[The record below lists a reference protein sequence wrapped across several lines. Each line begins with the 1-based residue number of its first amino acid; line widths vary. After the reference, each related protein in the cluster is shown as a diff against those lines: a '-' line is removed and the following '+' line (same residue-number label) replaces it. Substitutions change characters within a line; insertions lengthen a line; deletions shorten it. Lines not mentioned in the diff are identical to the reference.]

1 MYEPFIIYIHI
12 GICKYL
18 FSEFSVNGFRLW
30 LIVGNW
36 NQEVWVSSSEQQIG
50 VLEVALGLTF
60 YVTFSSMNHIQ
71 VTQLAV

>member
-1 MYEPFIIYIHI
+1 MNPLLYTFILVYVNH
-12 GICKYL
+12 L
-18 FSEFSVNGFRLW
+18 FSEFSVDGFRLW

-36 NQEVWVSSSEQQIG
+36 NQRVWVNSSEQQIG